1 MADIKPAT
9 EETNEN
15 SAQKPA
21 ARGQTIMADK
31 QDFGYEQTLVN
42 IIYCLY

>member
-1 MADIKPAT
+1 MADIKPVN
-9 EETNEN
+9 EETNQN
-15 SAQKPA
+15 GAQTSA

-42 IIYCLY
+42 TILRF